1 MKKLGWVKGT
11 GLGKQ
16 EQGIVS
22 PVSCSRKRGKDGWGL
37 GLVHCDPS
45 LGQGRDD
52 DDVEG
57 VTSTTTWVSSAPDL
71 SCKDKEVNHNPIE
84 KNVGALVPL
93 EENKLKLQDRLER
106 LRGSLGDMKK
116 CLGLSDIPICPS
128 WADQQSCTEGSR
140 CPFRHFH
147 DDASFAVARKKIK
160 QAMEKT
166 SNPLHGD
173 GDWYMPLDD
182 DQERENP

>member
-1 MKKLGWVKGT
+1 MEKLGWVKGT

-22 PVSCSRKRGKDGWGL
+22 PVSCLRKRGKECWGL
-37 GLVHCDPS
+37 GLVNCDLS
-45 LGQGRDD
+45 LGQGRND

-57 VTSTTTWVSSAPDL
+57 VTSTTAWVTSAPDL
-71 SCKDKEVNHNPIE
+71 RKEVNHNLVE
-84 KNVGALVPL
+84 KNTGALVSL

-106 LRGSLGDMKK
+106 LRGSLGCMKK

-128 WADQQSCTEGSR
+128 WANRQSCTEGSR

-147 DDASFAVARKKIK
+147 DDVSFSIARKKIK
-160 QAMEKT
+160 TAMEKT
-166 SNPLHGD
+166 SNPLHGH
-173 GDWYMPLDD
+173 GDWHMPLDD
-182 DQERENP
+182 EKERKNP